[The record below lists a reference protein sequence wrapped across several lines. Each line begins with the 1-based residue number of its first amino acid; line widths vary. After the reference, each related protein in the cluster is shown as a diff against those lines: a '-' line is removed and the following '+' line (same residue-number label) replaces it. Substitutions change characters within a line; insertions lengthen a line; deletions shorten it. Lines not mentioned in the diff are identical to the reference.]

1 MGRLDGRNVIFSNLL
16 FSKYDVYFEQCSRA
30 RQYLS
35 EVTMSF
41 SFICL
46 WLLSLLP
53 QSNECNSEFLRDAR
67 RVYRQNLRTAE
78 CALHDTKERFG
89 CWQEGNDGVYV
100 SMSEEGRKLLIA
112 YIDALEWYIEL
123 RLNVAQEQMEKLKF
137 LVNLLFDFPPRTPF
151 QTRCPRPIQSG
162 GFILNVH

>member
-1 MGRLDGRNVIFSNLL
+1 MMYILSSALEPVNNF
-16 FSKYDVYFEQCSRA
+16 
-30 RQYLS
+30 S
-35 EVTMSF
+35 EVIMSF

-53 QSNECNSEFLRDAR
+53 HGNECNSEFLRDAR
-67 RVYRQNLRTAE
+67 RVYRQNLRTTE
-78 CALHDTKERFG
+78 CALLDTKERFE

-100 SMSEEGRKLLIA
+100 SMSEEGRNLLIA

-123 RLNVAQEQMEKLKF
+123 RPNVAQERMEKLKF

-151 QTRCPRPIQSG
+151 QTCCPRPIQSG
-162 GFILNVH
+162 GFFIECTLINN